1 MSFKS
6 KGLID
11 NALNK
16 NANVPSTMK
25 IEFGEI
31 KFGGELKLTTPGSP
45 GQGIDLLKKNQDFI
59 RNMTIDTFETQKQMV
74 EK

>member
-16 NANVPSTMK
+16 NV
-25 IEFGEI
+25 
-31 KFGGELKLTTPGSP
+31 
-45 GQGIDLLKKNQDFI
+45 
-59 RNMTIDTFETQKQMV
+59 QMLYNENWV
-74 EK
+74 WWD

>member
-16 NANVPSTMK
+16 NVSSTMK
-25 IEFGEI
+25 IDDRRR
-31 KFGGELKLTTPGSP
+31 T
-45 GQGIDLLKKNQDFI
+45 KNAQ
-59 RNMTIDTFETQKQMV
+59 RT
-74 EK
+74 

>member
-16 NANVPSTMK
+16 KCKTSTMK

-31 KFGGELKLTTPGSP
+31 KFGGE
-45 GQGIDLLKKNQDFI
+45 
-59 RNMTIDTFETQKQMV
+59 
-74 EK
+74 